1 MIVIQSMKAKCVIF
15 LSVERRSSRWHSC
28 EIIPHTHQC
37 CFNTAGNF
45 KLSSLSSV
53 DDVCVGGNASFK
65 IDLTG
70 DLYNLRYYWGQQHSY
85 LPKNEHFEEKAD
97 GKILNIINALAIH
110 AGVYT
115 FYVKTKEWYMVQ
127 SISFELKVRGKIIAT
142 CKHNIVS

>member
-1 MIVIQSMKAKCVIF
+1 M
-15 LSVERRSSRWHSC
+15 
-28 EIIPHTHQC
+28 
-37 CFNTAGNF
+37 N
-45 KLSSLSSV
+45 SV

-70 DLYNLRYYWGQQHSY
+70 DLYRLKYYWGQQHSY

-97 GKILNIINALAIH
+97 GKILNIINASANH
-110 AGVYT
+110 SGVYT
-115 FYVKTKEWYMVQ
+115 FYVITEMWNLVQ